1 MRVVLAHGASGDASS
16 MRRHVDGLV
25 ARGIEATA
33 IDLPVRKAET
43 ALDAFRTAAALV
55 GEPARPAVI
64 GGHSYG
70 GRVASLVAADGT
82 AAVRGLVLLSYPLHR
97 PGVPEWEPRT
107 AHWPSISVPVLL
119 CSGEGDPF
127 ARIELL
133 RRAVAERLPTAE
145 LVTWPRLG
153 HTLAPVL
160 DEVLDRVAAFAR
172 DR

>member
-1 MRVVLAHGASGDASS
+1 
-16 MRRHVDGLV
+16 
-25 ARGIEATA
+25 
-33 IDLPVRKAET
+33 
-43 ALDAFRTAAALV
+43 
-55 GEPARPAVI
+55 
-64 GGHSYG
+64 
-70 GRVASLVAADGT
+70 
-82 AAVRGLVLLSYPLHR
+82 
-97 PGVPEWEPRT
+97 
-107 AHWPSISVPVLL
+107 VLL